1 MSQVQ
6 RFFRDKEFPK
16 ITKIAESMKKNIDD
30 FKPYVPLA
38 VALRK
43 DGMKERHW
51 KQISEKVGFEIQPC
65 EGFNLTSVIDSGM
78 LKYIEVAEEVGERA
92 YKEFHIEKSLI
103 KMQGDWKDCN
113 FMLP

>member
-1 MSQVQ
+1 M
-6 RFFRDKEFPK
+6 
-16 ITKIAESMKKNIDD
+16 
-30 FKPYVPLA
+30 
-38 VALRK
+38 
-43 DGMKERHW
+43 
-51 KQISEKVGFEIQPC
+51 
-65 EGFNLTSVIDSGM
+65 TSVIDSGM